1 MDQSS
6 ETREI
11 LAENS
16 NTSHE
21 RSVRNLR
28 SCEPLSGLK
37 VIFTQVLLQL
47 YNLLIIY

>member
-16 NTSHE
+16 NTSQ
-21 RSVRNLR
+21 RSVSNLR